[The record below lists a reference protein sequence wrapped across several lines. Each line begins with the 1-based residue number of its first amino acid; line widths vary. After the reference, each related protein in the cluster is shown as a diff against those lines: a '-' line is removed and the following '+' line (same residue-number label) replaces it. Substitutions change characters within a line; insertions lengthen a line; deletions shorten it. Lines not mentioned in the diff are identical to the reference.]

1 MKLTLLFAFLIA
13 NVQFWKLLFLCDTH
27 AFFPIQCNK
36 NKGTY
41 LNVEFYAPNYILVF
55 KLRIHFSCELQN
67 FTKLIYTMF
76 THNVLC
82 LRSVILG
89 LLCRWDDG
97 VKGATEHRELTLMIA
112 FSGEKLVYWM
122 GRQGEVFNLHSRIL
136 WSSPVKSELILSAA
150 KLSYCSTQK
159 GKNENASHFCLPVWF
174 FLKQWES
181 KIISWIRMEA
191 VQMRSKNFGAWVEAW
206 YFAHSTSHWSA
217 HTNYAN

>member
-1 MKLTLLFAFLIA
+1 MLNCMRQTTYWFWSLEFIFLVNCKILPNLFM
-13 NVQFWKLLFLCDTH
+13 LC
-27 AFFPIQCNK
+27 F
-36 NKGTY
+36 TY
-41 LNVEFYAPNYILVF
+41 
-55 KLRIHFSCELQN
+55 
-67 FTKLIYTMF
+67 
-76 THNVLC
+76 NVLC

-122 GRQGEVFNLHSRIL
+122 GRQGELFTLHSRIL

-191 VQMRSKNFGAWVEAW
+191 VKRSKNFGAWVEAW